1 MSYPLGIQP
10 GLAYVADWFVD
21 KIAEN
26 GEFVDVQALCFTYSY
41 ILLLLVDEGVR
52 ESTFYYII
60 SPFFFIFPLFF
71 ERFLPFRFW
80 GRCREGKGASPLYK
94 IV

>member
-1 MSYPLGIQP
+1 MSFPLGIQP

-26 GEFVDVQALCFTYSY
+26 GEFVDVQALCFTDSY

-52 ESTFYYII
+52 ESNFYFI
-60 SPFFFIFPLFF
+60 FFFFSLFF
-71 ERFLPFRFW
+71 ERF
-80 GRCREGKGASPLYK
+80 PL
-94 IV
+94 